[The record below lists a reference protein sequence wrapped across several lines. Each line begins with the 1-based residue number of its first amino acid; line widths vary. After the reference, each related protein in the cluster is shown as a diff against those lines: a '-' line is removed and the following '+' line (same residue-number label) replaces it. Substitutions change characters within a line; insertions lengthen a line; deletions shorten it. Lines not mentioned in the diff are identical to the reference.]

1 MARKSKEFQK
11 LFHEETHAE
20 KSPRRESTRQSIRK
34 KELAA
39 YDQFKKKIEND
50 EHNKGATFVENPKG
64 MRKMSEVLEEF
75 VAPFIGDE
83 DSYEEREFFF
93 ELAIL
98 AWNCAVF
105 PESGREKL
113 MEAFFTDL
121 SNPLEPESIEATQ
134 DLRVFVEELIER
146 KLEVFPKDKRIVQDF
161 QLTQHE
167 AGFHVAVSYVMA
179 R

>member
-11 LFHEETHAE
+11 LFYEETHAE
-20 KSPRRESTRQSIRK
+20 KLPRREPTPQSIRK

-39 YDQFKKKIEND
+39 YDQFKKKLEND
-50 EHNKGATFVENPKG
+50 ENNKGITFVNKPKG
-64 MRKMSEVLEEF
+64 MRKMSEVLKQF
-75 VAPFIGDE
+75 VDPFIDDE

-113 MEAFFTDL
+113 MESFFAGL
-121 SNPLEPESIEATQ
+121 VNPLEPESIEATQ
-134 DLRVFVEELIER
+134 DLRDFVEELIGR
-146 KLEVFPKDKRIVQDF
+146 KLDVFPEDNRIIKDF

-167 AGFHVAVSYVMA
+167 AGFHISVSYVIA

>member
-20 KSPRRESTRQSIRK
+20 KLPRREPTPQSIRK
-34 KELAA
+34 RELAA
-39 YDQFKKKIEND
+39 YDQFKKKLEND
-50 EHNKGATFVENPKG
+50 EHNKGVTFVEKPKG
-64 MRKMSEVLEEF
+64 MRKMSEVLEQF
-75 VAPFIGDE
+75 VAPYLDDE

-105 PESGREKL
+105 PASEREKL
-113 MEAFFTDL
+113 MESFFEDL
-121 SNPLEPESIEATQ
+121 GNPLEPESIEATQ
-134 DLRVFVEELIER
+134 ELSGFVEELIER
-146 KLEVFPKDKRIVQDF
+146 KLDVFPKDNRIIRDF

-167 AGFHVAVSYVMA
+167 AGFHISVSYVMA

>member
-1 MARKSKEFQK
+1 MARKSKEFQR
-11 LFHEETHAE
+11 LFHEETHAK
-20 KSPRRESTRQSIRK
+20 KSPRREPTPQSIRK

-39 YDQFKKKIEND
+39 YDQFKEKLEND
-50 EHNKGATFVENPKG
+50 EQNKGITFVEKPKG
-64 MRKMSEVLEEF
+64 MRKMSMVLEQF
-75 VAPFIGDE
+75 VAPFLDDE

-93 ELAIL
+93 ELAVL

-113 MEAFFTDL
+113 MESFFSGL
-121 SNPLEPESIEATQ
+121 ANPLDPESMEATQ

-146 KLEVFPKDKRIVQDF
+146 KLDVFPKDNRIIQDF

-167 AGFHVAVSYVMA
+167 AGFHISVSYVIA